1 MTIVASLPL
10 LHHDHCT
17 VSGMLNLSLHRLHF
31 ELPNLGTSWALA
43 PL

>member
-1 MTIVASLPL
+1 MVRSQWDAHSVP
-10 LHHDHCT
+10 
-17 VSGMLNLSLHRLHF
+17 GMLNLSLLRLHF